1 MKLFKKLLAVTLV
14 AVLALT
20 VFTACDGS
28 GNTNELPPDW
38 VRQKIYQDVNDGAQA
53 YQETVLPVL
62 YYSADL
68 TAYTEQKLN
77 AYIRYVNG
85 NGTIKEEEEYK
96 AQIKKLDD
104 ECKAKL
110 NYVVAQQDDQKCS
123 LIRDYTTTKE
133 DYKKDL
139 YSKSDAY
146 RAASKIGIARI
157 QNGQF
162 GKTYTMIEVYKS
174 TK

>member
-77 AYIRYVNG
+77 AYIRYVNEDI
-85 NGTIKEEEEYK
+85 TKEKYEAE
-96 AQIKKLDD
+96 IKKLDD
-104 ECKAKL
+104 VCKAKL
-110 NYVVAQQDDQKCS
+110 NYVVAQQDDQKCL
-123 LIRDYTTTKE
+123 LIKDSTTTKE
-133 DYKKDL
+133 DYKKEL

>member
-68 TAYTEQKLN
+68 TSYTEQKLN
-77 AYIRYVNG
+77 AYISYVNEDI
-85 NGTIKEEEEYK
+85 TKEKYEAAIKR
-96 AQIKKLDD
+96 LDD

-110 NYVVAQQDDQKCS
+110 NYVVAQQDDQKCF
-123 LIRDYTTTKE
+123 LIKDSTTTKE
-133 DYKKDL
+133 DYKKEL

-146 RAASKIGIARI
+146 RAASKVGIARI

>member
-68 TAYTEQKLN
+68 TAYTQQKLN
-77 AYIRYVNG
+77 AYINCYVKE
-85 NGTIKEEEEYK
+85 TITEAEYK

>member
-68 TAYTEQKLN
+68 TSYTEQKLN
-77 AYIRYVNG
+77 AYIKYVNE
-85 NGTIKEEEEYK
+85 TITKAEYDAK
-96 AQIKKLDD
+96 IKKLDD

-110 NYVVAQQDDQKCS
+110 NYVVAQQDDQKCI
-123 LIRDYTTTKE
+123 LIKDSTTTKE
-133 DYKKDL
+133 DYKKEL

-146 RAASKIGIARI
+146 RAASRVGIARI

>member
-68 TAYTEQKLN
+68 TSYTEQKLN
-77 AYIRYVNG
+77 AYIRFVNE
-85 NGTIKEEEEYK
+85 TISEEEYK
-96 AQIKKLDD
+96 AEIKRLDN

-110 NYVVAQQDDQKCS
+110 NYVVAQQDDQKCL
-123 LIRDYTTTKE
+123 LIKDSTTTKE
-133 DYKKDL
+133 DYKKEL

-146 RAASKIGIARI
+146 RAASKVGIARI

>member
-68 TAYTEQKLN
+68 TSYTEQKLN
-77 AYIRYVNG
+77 AYIRYVNEDI
-85 NGTIKEEEEYK
+85 TKEKYEAAIKR
-96 AQIKKLDD
+96 LDD

-110 NYVVAQQDDQKCS
+110 NYVVAQQDDQKCF
-123 LIRDYTTTKE
+123 LIKDSTTTKE
-133 DYKKDL
+133 DYKKEL

-146 RAASKIGIARI
+146 RAASKVGIARI

>member
-68 TAYTEQKLN
+68 TSYTEQKLN
-77 AYIRYVNG
+77 AYIRFVNE
-85 NGTIKEEEEYK
+85 TISEEEYK
-96 AQIKKLDD
+96 AEIKRLDN

-110 NYVVAQQDDQKCS
+110 NYVVAQQDDQKCL
-123 LIRDYTTTKE
+123 LIKDSTTTKE

-146 RAASKIGIARI
+146 RAASKVGIARI

>member
-28 GNTNELPPDW
+28 GNTNEIPPDW

-68 TAYTEQKLN
+68 TSYTEQKLN
-77 AYIRYVNG
+77 AYIRCVNK
-85 NGTIKEEEEYK
+85 TISEEEYK
-96 AQIKKLDD
+96 AEIKRLDD

-110 NYVVAQQDDQKCS
+110 NYVVAQQDDQKCL
-123 LIRDYTTTKE
+123 LIKDSTTTKE
-133 DYKKDL
+133 DYKKEL

-146 RAASKIGIARI
+146 RAASKVGIARI

>member
-68 TAYTEQKLN
+68 TSYTEQKLN
-77 AYIRYVNG
+77 AYICYVNEDI
-85 NGTIKEEEEYK
+85 TKEKYEAAIKR
-96 AQIKKLDD
+96 LDD

-110 NYVVAQQDDQKCS
+110 NYVVAQQDDQKCF
-123 LIRDYTTTKE
+123 LIKDSTTTKE
-133 DYKKDL
+133 DYKKEL

-146 RAASKIGIARI
+146 RAASRVGIARI

>member
-14 AVLALT
+14 AVLAMSL
-20 VFTACDGS
+20 FTACGGS

-68 TAYTEQKLN
+68 TAYTEKKLN
-77 AYIRYVNG
+77 AYINCYVKE
-85 NGTIKEEEEYK
+85 TITEAEYD
-96 AQIKKLDD
+96 AAIKRLDN

-110 NYVVAQQDDQKCS
+110 NYVVAQQDDKKCL
-123 LIRDYTTTKE
+123 LIKDSTTTKE
-133 DYKKDL
+133 DYKKEL

-146 RAASKIGIARI
+146 RAASRVGIARI

>member
-77 AYIRYVNG
+77 AYIRYVNEDI
-85 NGTIKEEEEYK
+85 TKEKYEAE
-96 AQIKKLDD
+96 IKKLDD
-104 ECKAKL
+104 VCKAKL
-110 NYVVAQQDDQKCS
+110 NYVVAQQDDQKCF
-123 LIRDYTTTKE
+123 LIKDSTTTKE
-133 DYKKDL
+133 DYKKEL

>member
-53 YQETVLPVL
+53 YQEAVLPVL

-68 TAYTEQKLN
+68 TSYTEQKLN
-77 AYIRYVNG
+77 AYIRFVNE
-85 NGTIKEEEEYK
+85 TISEEEYK
-96 AQIKKLDD
+96 AEIKRLDN

-110 NYVVAQQDDQKCS
+110 NYVVAQQDDQKCL
-123 LIRDYTTTKE
+123 LIKDSTTTKE
-133 DYKKDL
+133 DYKKEL

-146 RAASKIGIARI
+146 RAASKVGIARI

>member
-28 GNTNELPPDW
+28 GNTNEIPPDW

-77 AYIRYVNG
+77 AYINCYAKK
-85 NGTIKEEEEYK
+85 TISEEEYK
-96 AQIKKLDD
+96 AEIKRLDD

-110 NYVVAQQDDQKCS
+110 NYVVAQQDDQKCL
-123 LIRDYTTTKE
+123 LIKDSTTTKE

-146 RAASKIGIARI
+146 RAASKVGIARI

-174 TK
+174 IK

>member
-68 TAYTEQKLN
+68 TSYTEQKLN
-77 AYIRYVNG
+77 VYIHYVNG
-85 NGTIKEEEEYK
+85 KIKEEEYK
-96 AQIKKLDD
+96 ALIKKLDD

-110 NYVVAQQDDQKCS
+110 NYVVAQQDDQNCF

-157 QNGQF
+157 QNGPF

>member
-68 TAYTEQKLN
+68 TSYTEQKLN

-85 NGTIKEEEEYK
+85 KGNIKEEEEYK

-110 NYVVAQQDDQKCS
+110 NYVVAQQDDQKCI
-123 LIRDYTTTKE
+123 LIKDSTTTKE
-133 DYKKDL
+133 DYKKEL

-146 RAASKIGIARI
+146 RAASRVGIARI

>member
-28 GNTNELPPDW
+28 GNTNEIPPDW

-62 YYSADL
+62 YYSSDL
-68 TAYTEQKLN
+68 TSYTEKKLN
-77 AYIRYVNG
+77 AYINYSVKE
-85 NGTIKEEEEYK
+85 TITKAEYD
-96 AQIKKLDD
+96 AEIKRLDD

-110 NYVVAQQDDQKCS
+110 NYVVAQQDDQKCL
-123 LIRDYTTTKE
+123 LIKDSTTTKE
-133 DYKKDL
+133 DYKKEL

-146 RAASKIGIARI
+146 RAASRVGIARI

-174 TK
+174 IK

>member
-77 AYIRYVNG
+77 AYIRYVNEDI
-85 NGTIKEEEEYK
+85 TKEKYEAEIKR
-96 AQIKKLDD
+96 LDN

-110 NYVVAQQDDQKCS
+110 NYVVAQQDDQKCL
-123 LIRDYTTTKE
+123 LIKDSTTTKE
-133 DYKKDL
+133 DYKKEL

-146 RAASKIGIARI
+146 RAASRVGIARI

>member
-20 VFTACDGS
+20 VFTACDGN

-77 AYIRYVNG
+77 EYINCYVKE
-85 NGTIKEEEEYK
+85 TISEEKYK
-96 AQIKKLDD
+96 AEIKRLDD

-110 NYVVAQQDDQKCS
+110 NYVVAQQDDQKCL
-123 LIRDYTTTKE
+123 LIKDSTTTKE
-133 DYKKDL
+133 DYKKEL

-146 RAASKIGIARI
+146 RAASRVGIARI